1 MPVIAWSCCA
11 AVAEVLVAKE
21 VFAAMDSLA
30 YAQGRP
36 DLKATLKAR
45 FSDFQVDEDLGFE
58 PSGAGDHVFVQLRKT
73 DLSTTDT
80 ARHLARISGVSGRDV
95 GYSGMKDRRGECSQW
110 FSIKLPAGGE
120 NAFSDLQDERLQ
132 LLQLAR
138 NHRKLRIGSHRHNRF
153 QLLLRDCEGDAA
165 EFDRRLRALAAQ
177 GVPNYFGVQRFGRD
191 LSNLEQVL
199 KLFRDSA
206 GPGSAGNRHKRGMLY
221 SAARAYLFNQVLS
234 RRLEQG
240 NWCQYQPGDV
250 LNLDGSNRCFLV
262 ADGDWDEKL
271 QARLQEFDIHLT
283 GPLPGLVGSKDKYIS
298 KGIAADIENAV
309 LEKYPELLAG
319 LRQHDLEAG
328 RRPLRFRV
336 HDLQWQWQQDQHLL
350 LQFTLSKGA
359 YATSLLRELCQTDEQ
374 G

>member
-1 MPVIAWSCCA
+1 M
-11 AVAEVLVAKE
+11 LVAKE

-206 GPGSAGNRHKRGMLY
+206 GPGSSGNRHKRGMLY

-319 LRQHDLEAG
+319 LRQHGLEAG

>member
-1 MPVIAWSCCA
+1 
-11 AVAEVLVAKE
+11 
-21 VFAAMDSLA
+21 MDSLA

-36 DLKATLKAR
+36 ALQATLKAQ
-45 FSDFQVDEDLGFE
+45 FSDFQVDEELGFQ
-58 PSGAGDHVFVQLRKT
+58 PSGEGEHVFVQLRKT

-80 ARHLARISGVSGRDV
+80 ARHLARITGVHGRDI

-110 FSIKLPAGGE
+110 FSIKMPAGE
-120 NAFSDLQDERLQ
+120 ESSLADLADERLE

-138 NHRKLRIGSHRHNRF
+138 NHRKLRIGSHRNNRF
-153 QLLLRDCEGDAA
+153 QLLLRNCQGEAA
-165 EFDRRLRALAAQ
+165 DYERRLQALQAE
-177 GVPNYFGVQRFGRD
+177 GVPNYFGVQRFGRGM
-191 LSNLEQVL
+191 SNLEQVL
-199 KLFRDSA
+199 KLFRDSD
-206 GPGSAGNRHKRGMLY
+206 GPGGSGSRHKRGMLY

-234 RRLEQG
+234 RRLEEG
-240 NWCQYQPGDV
+240 NWCQYQAGDV

-262 ADGDWDEKL
+262 PDGGWDDKL

-298 KGIAADIENAV
+298 RGIAADIENAV

-319 LRQHDLEAG
+319 LCQHGLEAG

-336 HDLQWQWQQDQHLL
+336 HDLNWQWQQEQNLL